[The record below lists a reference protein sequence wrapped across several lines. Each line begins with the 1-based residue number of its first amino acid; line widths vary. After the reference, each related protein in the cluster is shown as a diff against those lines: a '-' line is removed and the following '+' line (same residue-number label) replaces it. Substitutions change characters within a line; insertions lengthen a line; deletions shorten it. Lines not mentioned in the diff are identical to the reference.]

1 MKRKMISMV
10 VVAAV
15 VMITMSGCG
24 GLGNASAT
32 GAKVTQDTASKD
44 TESKQSASE
53 ASSEVDT
60 SKATT
65 VIKVSNGASESSPGV
80 QAQISTFKKL
90 VEEKSGGKIKVEI
103 YSGGQLGDDTKG
115 TEACRA
121 GQLEMV
127 NTSTAPLVGLVPE
140 LAIFDIPFLFNN
152 NEMADKVVEGEI
164 GDYINAKLEAKGLIN
179 LAWNENGFRDLT
191 NSVKVVQSPADLK
204 GLKIRTMENKYHL
217 EAWKLMGAS
226 PTPMSWS
233 EVFTALQ
240 QETIDGQENPI
251 PNFYSTRI
259 QEVNKYITITHH
271 IYSPFLLLS
280 SKEIFD
286 KYDEETQNIIRE
298 AAQAY
303 GLAEK
308 ELNRA
313 ETETKKKALVEEG
326 CTVTDLTNE
335 ERQAFKEI
343 TAPVWDSVEKAVGSE
358 IIEKLKAAIEA
369 AR

>member
-1 MKRKMISMV
+1 M
-10 VVAAV
+10 
-15 VMITMSGCG
+15 
-24 GLGNASAT
+24 
-32 GAKVTQDTASKD
+32 
-44 TESKQSASE
+44 
-53 ASSEVDT
+53 
-60 SKATT
+60 
-65 VIKVSNGASESSPGV
+65 
-80 QAQISTFKKL
+80 
-90 VEEKSGGKIKVEI
+90 VEEKSNGRIKVEV

-121 GQLEMV
+121 GELEIV

-140 LAIFDIPFLFNN
+140 LSIFDIPFLFDN
-152 NEMADKVVEGEI
+152 NEVADKVVGGEI
-164 GDYINAKLEAKGLIN
+164 GNYLNAKLEEKGLIN

-191 NSVKVVQSPADLK
+191 NSVRVVKSPKDLS
-204 GLKIRTMENKYHL
+204 GLKIRTMENKFHL

-240 QETIDGQENPI
+240 QGTIDGQENPI

-259 QEVNKYITITHH
+259 QEVNKYITITNH
-271 IYSPFLLLS
+271 IYSPFLFLI
-280 SKEIFD
+280 SKQI
-286 KYDEETQNIIRE
+286 YDTYDAETQNIIKE

-313 ETETKKKALVEEG
+313 ETETKKKALVDEG
-326 CTVTDLTNE
+326 CTVTELTDD
-335 ERQAFKEI
+335 ERQVFKDV

-358 IIEKLKAAIEA
+358 IIEKLKTAILA
-369 AR
+369 TK